1 MRQRLSQALNGRFP
15 RLSWNIWSTRRTL
28 SQLSVSELA
37 PAITNMRHRPRSGAE
52 PRTPYPSTLLLVVPA
67 ADHVEIAWEPAQGN
81 YSFELFETA
90 CAYMGVTNVRALRI
104 SPGEDTAAYHD
115 RILDYALDHGVTHL
129 LSRID
134 IEANGGPDWSW
145 DLFVRKL
152 RKRTSLVYLPLT
164 YDSAYP
170 YVSMHLDRITRLY
183 SRAMPI
189 VLDRPIAG
197 VIRPQ
202 RPAAGPLFLPLSD
215 PSMAAINAALAGIEP
230 NLDLTFI
237 GNVAG
242 YPYRAEL
249 LSELDRAGIT
259 VHINPHGRAEG
270 QLAGFVRYAEAL
282 RRSKITLN
290 FTRCNGVP
298 VTQLKT
304 RMLEGALFGSVVAA
318 DSSLYAD
325 AYFERNRECLY
336 YSSPE
341 DLKRQ
346 LEPLLSSDTLLRTVR
361 DSARAKAEQLRTTN
375 FWEQTD
381 QALRV
386 NSLTTLRPSRA
397 HAS

>member
-1 MRQRLSQALNGRFP
+1 MRQRLSQAINGRFP
-15 RLSWNIWSTRRTL
+15 RLSWNIWSSRRTL
-28 SQLSVSELA
+28 AQVSVSEISPALVNVRNRLIASPA
-37 PAITNMRHRPRSGAE
+37 PKVASNSR
-52 PRTPYPSTLLLVVPA
+52 LLLVVPSS
-67 ADHVEIAWEPAQGN
+67 DHVEIPWEPAQGN

-90 CAYMGVTNVRALRI
+90 SDYMGRDSVHVIRI
-104 SPGEDTAAYHD
+104 APGEETAAYHD
-115 RILDYALDHGVTHL
+115 RILEYAHDHGITHV

-152 RKRTSLVYLPLT
+152 RKRSHLIYLPLT

-183 SRAMPI
+183 SRAIPI
-189 VLDRPIAG
+189 VLDRPIEG
-197 VIRPQ
+197 VIRPK

-215 PSMAAINAALAGIEP
+215 SSMDVINTALTGVEPS
-230 NLDLTFI
+230 LDLTFI

-242 YPYRAEL
+242 YPYRARL
-249 LSELDRAGIT
+249 LSDLEQAGIT
-259 VHINPHGRAEG
+259 VDINPHGRSEG
-270 QLAGFVRYAEAL
+270 QLAGFIQYAEAL
-282 RRSKITLN
+282 RKSRITLN

-325 AYFERNRECLY
+325 SYFARDSEYLFYE
-336 YSSPE
+336 SPS

-346 LEPLLSSDTLLRTVR
+346 IEPLLENLSALKEIQDR
-361 DSARAKAEQLRTTN
+361 ARAKAEMLRKTN
-375 FWEQTD
+375 FWL
-381 QALRV
+381 QADWALKA
-386 NSLTTLRPSRA
+386 NSLSVLRSA
-397 HAS
+397 HESF